1 MEAALKL
8 LELRHYKPNYQPPE
22 ENVILRINGSNCGT
36 LGNFC
41 IISGIPKS
49 GKSTFLNAIIASNFT
64 RIDNIFGIKLN
75 TANIANK
82 SIGYF
87 DTESSE
93 YDFYKNLNRIKMI
106 ANIDVL
112 PAYFNAFSTRKDGVN
127 EHKAMIETYLFTFRP
142 SVIFIDGLLDLIHN
156 FNDEV
161 ESKLLIEWL
170 KFLTNEYNVL
180 IIGVVHLGKRDNHTL
195 GHFGSMVDRYAQ
207 SVVEVIKDKEN
218 DIFMMKAKYLRS
230 SADFSDICIQWNG
243 TKYVEVQKPPEAPVK
258 RKGS

>member
-75 TANIANK
+75 TANIPNK

-106 ANIDVL
+106 ANIDTL

-127 EHKAMIETYLFTFRP
+127 EHKAMIETYLYTFRP
-142 SVIFIDGLLDLIHN
+142 SVIFTDGLLDLIHN

-161 ESKLLIEWL
+161 ESKMLIEWL

-207 SVVEVIKDKEN
+207 SVVEVVKDKEN

-230 SADFSDICIQWNG
+230 SADFNDICIQWNG
-243 TKYVEVQKPPEAPVK
+243 NKYVEVQKPPDAPIK
-258 RKGS
+258 RKSQ